1 MSIIQILYVERLM
14 TAIEKDIENRI
25 WFNVF
30 FTLISQIYDFL
41 LKTRLKYADAA
52 VFLDRFNKF
61 ASPN

>member
-1 MSIIQILYVERLM
+1 M

-30 FTLISQIYDFL
+30 FTVISQIYDFL